1 MGREFKN
8 LPTFLTRNLM
18 LRFLIL
24 ENRKN
29 LRVIL
34 KGVAKDFDAE
44 RFQNFMVAG
53 EVPKFNEEGY
63 NNKLFFLI
71 KLPMI
76 CI

>member
-1 MGREFKN
+1 M
-8 LPTFLTRNLM
+8 FLTHA
-18 LRFLIL
+18 IL
-24 ENRKN
+24 CYGFWDSENRRK
-29 LRVIL
+29 LCGSYL

-53 EVPKFNEEGY
+53 EVPKFTEEGY